1 MKRWARA
8 WIIDNGG
15 HRTGKKNMVTA
26 DFNKPRHEHLGF
38 DWDPLNKTISI
49 CDAAARA
56 CMKSNE
62 VGAIWQD
69 SKQGTTHNDTHG
81 KEHVAQGQVLAMAW

>member
-26 DFNKPRHEHLGF
+26 EFNKAIHEHLGF
-38 DWDPLNKTISI
+38 DWDPLNKTI

-56 CMKSNE
+56 CMKRDE
-62 VGAIWQD
+62 VGA
-69 SKQGTTHNDTHG
+69 
-81 KEHVAQGQVLAMAW
+81 V